1 MRYWKLPGHHFLL
14 YTIMWSVTLAVG
26 RLIVALI
33 ALLFSVPVVVAA
45 ETVASTVTVYAWP
58 LSATS
63 PTSFATIALS
73 TSQTKTKAE
82 VNSLQLPSIP
92 PSTDEIVRIGLYDPS
107 TKQWS
112 GTATAASSF
121 APGLARK
128 LTLHVDEDGNAYHA
142 MLSAFELP
150 GKSKKKDE
158 LQVEVI
164 ASRPGPQPLLN
175 KPVVLNADGKVPQAE
190 EKDQKTFLQK

>member
-1 MRYWKLPGHHFLL
+1 MRSI
-14 YTIMWSVTLAVG
+14 TSAVDW
-26 RLIVALI
+26 LIIAFI
-33 ALLFSVPVVVAA
+33 ALFFSISVEAAA
-45 ETVASTVTVYAWP
+45 EATTSTVTVYAWP
-58 LSATS
+58 LAAPS
-63 PTSFATIALS
+63 PTSFATIAFS
-73 TSQTKTKAE
+73 ASQTKPIAE
-82 VNSLQLPSIP
+82 VNSLHLPPIP

-107 TKQWS
+107 TKQWR

-128 LTLHVDEDGNAYHA
+128 LTIHVDEDGHAYHA
-142 MLSAFELP
+142 SLSAFELQ
-150 GKSKKKDE
+150 GTSKKKDE

-164 ASRPGPQPLLN
+164 RPRPGPQPILN

>member
-1 MRYWKLPGHHFLL
+1 MRS
-14 YTIMWSVTLAVG
+14 ITLALDW
-26 RLIVALI
+26 LIIAFI
-33 ALLFSVPVVVAA
+33 ALFFSIPVEAAA
-45 ETVASTVTVYAWP
+45 EATTSTVTVYAWP
-58 LSATS
+58 LAAPS
-63 PTSFATIALS
+63 PTSFATIAFS
-73 TSQTKTKAE
+73 ASKPIAE
-82 VNSLQLPSIP
+82 VNSLHLPPIP

-107 TKQWS
+107 TKQWR

-128 LTLHVDEDGNAYHA
+128 LTIHVDEDGNAYHA
-142 MLSAFELP
+142 SLSAFELQ

-164 ASRPGPQPLLN
+164 PPRPGPQPILN
-175 KPVVLNADGKVPQAE
+175 KPVVLNADGKVQQAE

>member
-1 MRYWKLPGHHFLL
+1 MRPF
-14 YTIMWSVTLAVG
+14 TLAIDWLV
-26 RLIVALI
+26 IAFI
-33 ALLFSVPVVVAA
+33 ALFFSIPA
-45 ETVASTVTVYAWP
+45 EASTSTATVYAWP
-58 LSATS
+58 LNAPS

-73 TSQTKTKAE
+73 TSQTKPKAE
-82 VNSLQLPSIP
+82 VQSFHLPLMP
-92 PSTDEIVRIGLYDPS
+92 PSTDEIVRIGLYDSS
-107 TKQWS
+107 TKQWR

-128 LTLHVDEDGNAYHA
+128 LRLHIDQDGNVYHA
-142 MLSAFELP
+142 SLSAFEIP

-164 ASRPGPQPLLN
+164 PPNPGPQPILN
-175 KPVVLNADGKVPQAE
+175 KPVVLNADGKIPQAE

>member
-1 MRYWKLPGHHFLL
+1 MRF
-14 YTIMWSVTLAVG
+14 VTLAVD
-26 RLIVALI
+26 RLIISFI
-33 ALLFSVPVVVAA
+33 ALLFSIPVVVAA
-45 ETVASTVTVYAWP
+45 EAAASTVTVYAWP
-58 LSATS
+58 LAAPS

-73 TSQTKTKAE
+73 ASQTKPIAK
-82 VNSLQLPSIP
+82 VNSLRLPSIP

-107 TKQWS
+107 TKQWR

-142 MLSAFELP
+142 MLSAFEIP

-164 ASRPGPQPLLN
+164 PPRPGAHPILN

-190 EKDQKTFLQK
+190 EKDQKTFLQKYVQPTCPTCPKR

>member
-1 MRYWKLPGHHFLL
+1 MR
-14 YTIMWSVTLAVG
+14 SVTLAVDW
-26 RLIVALI
+26 LIIAFI
-33 ALLFSVPVVVAA
+33 ALFSIPVEAVA
-45 ETVASTVTVYAWP
+45 EVATSTVTVYAWP
-58 LSATS
+58 LAAPS
-63 PTSFATIALS
+63 PTSFATIVLS
-73 TSQTKTKAE
+73 TSQTKPKAE
-82 VNSLQLPSIP
+82 VNSLRLPSIP

-107 TKQWS
+107 TKQWR

-121 APGLARK
+121 TPGLARK
-128 LTLHVDEDGNAYHA
+128 LTLHVDQDGNAYHA
-142 MLSAFELP
+142 SLSAVELS

-164 ASRPGPQPLLN
+164 SPRPGAQPILN